1 MTLRARPPQE
11 CPCVAGCG
19 KLWRA
24 RSRLYQSQILQVN
37 MRLKALAEIYTIRS
51 FAQRL
56 ESIIAQQ
63 PQLCNLKFSLKFKFD
78 FCQNVH

>member
-24 RSRLYQSQILQVN
+24 RSRLYQSQISLI

>member
-24 RSRLYQSQILQVN
+24 RSRLYQSQILQEN
-37 MRLKALAEIYTIRS
+37 MRLKALAEIYTIHF
-51 FAQRL
+51 FA
-56 ESIIAQQ
+56 E
-63 PQLCNLKFSLKFKFD
+63 LCNLN
-78 FCQNVH
+78 FCFLPKMLQQEKKETFCKISSFF